1 MLASIREAAAR
12 RARER
17 PGVRA
22 EVRVASEDAP
32 AAADARVVEAAARAV
47 AEVTGAVKGG
57 VEDEKR
63 PFSPLSLVSS
73 LFSFP
78 KRPPLVFLPSRAY
91 HDALF
96 VSRVAPTGML
106 FVRCLNGWSHRPD
119 EFASAEDIELGAKAL
134 ALALAE
140 LAGDEGA
147 AEEGEY
153 GGGAAEEKKEGGRC
167 PVTGAV
173 GRVCAA
179 AAARKRSK

>member
-1 MLASIREAAAR
+1 
-12 RARER
+12 
-17 PGVRA
+17 
-22 EVRVASEDAP
+22 
-32 AAADARVVEAAARAV
+32 
-47 AEVTGAVKGG
+47 
-57 VEDEKR
+57 
-63 PFSPLSLVSS
+63 
-73 LFSFP
+73 
-78 KRPPLVFLPSRAY
+78 
-91 HDALF
+91 
-96 VSRVAPTGML
+96 ML